1 MVIDSSASQFSVH
14 PSSSNGGSIKL
25 SLCDYGISWG
35 GIRSLREEN
44 MKPLRSSFMPNG
56 ISVGLSNIGI
66 AKPASTFNDPIADL
80 HDAQAAP
87 MQQGFTTTGGSGHSP
102 IDVQVEKA
110 LFLFPIFAFL
120 Q

>member
-1 MVIDSSASQFSVH
+1 MD
-14 PSSSNGGSIKL
+14 
-25 SLCDYGISWG
+25 
-35 GIRSLREEN
+35 
-44 MKPLRSSFMPNG
+44 PLRSSFMPNG
-56 ISVGLSNIGI
+56 LPGGSSNIGI
-66 AKPASTFNDPIADL
+66 ATPASTFNDPIADL